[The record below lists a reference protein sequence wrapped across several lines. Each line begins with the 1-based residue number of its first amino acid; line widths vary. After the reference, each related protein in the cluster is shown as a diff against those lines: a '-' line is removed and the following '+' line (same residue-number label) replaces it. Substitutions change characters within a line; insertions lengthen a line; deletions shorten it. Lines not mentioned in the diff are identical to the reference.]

1 MESETTRAKSRAR
14 VVGGI
19 FRWQPTTAEAP
30 IRYAVVQGRHS
41 EIWSFPKGHAKRG
54 ETLEE
59 TARREI
65 EEETGWS
72 VLPAAS
78 GSRRVASVR
87 YFMYEFEEYRAID
100 PRDRK
105 EIKDARWMTR
115 EELREVQVNRGV
127 AEYLKL

>member
-1 MESETTRAKSRAR
+1 M
-14 VVGGI
+14 VGGI
-19 FRWQPTTAEAP
+19 FRAHPKTSNQPNAA
-30 IRYAVVQGRHS
+30 IRYAVVLGRQS
-41 EIWSFPKGHAKRG
+41 NRWSFPKGHAKRG

-65 EEETGWS
+65 EEETGWK
-72 VLPAAS
+72 VLPSAS

-87 YFMYEFEEYRAID
+87 YFLYDFEECRPIEPKD
-100 PRDRK
+100 KK

-115 EELREVQVNRGV
+115 EELQCVQVNRGV

>member
-1 MESETTRAKSRAR
+1 MENTRAKSRAR

-19 FRWQPTTAEAP
+19 FRALPNVSDAP
-30 IRYAVVQGRHS
+30 IRYAVVQGRQS
-41 EIWSFPKGHAKRG
+41 DIWSFPKGHAKRG

-65 EEETGWS
+65 EEETGWT
-72 VLPAAS
+72 VLPPAS

-87 YFMYEFEEYRAID
+87 YFLYDFEECRAIE
-100 PRDRK
+100 PRDKR

-115 EELREVQVNRGV
+115 EELQCVQVNRGV
-127 AEYLKL
+127 AEYLKF